1 MSGNESLLLD
11 TNVFIYLLSG
21 NELAARA
28 LVGKRLY
35 YSFITEIELLSRP
48 GLKASEQ
55 KLIRSMLTGCIKLTY
70 SEQIGEA
77 TIGIRSSKHLKIPDA
92 IIAATAL
99 IHGLPLLTADR
110 TFEKL
115 DELQCILF
123 EL

>member
-21 NELAARA
+21 NEFAARA
-28 LVGKRLY
+28 LVEKRLY

-48 GLKASEQ
+48 GLKTSEQ
-55 KLIRSMLTGCIKLTY
+55 KLIRSMLAGCVKLTY

-99 IHGLPLLTADR
+99 THGLPILTADR
-110 TFEKL
+110 AFDKL
-115 DELQCILF
+115 DQIQCILF